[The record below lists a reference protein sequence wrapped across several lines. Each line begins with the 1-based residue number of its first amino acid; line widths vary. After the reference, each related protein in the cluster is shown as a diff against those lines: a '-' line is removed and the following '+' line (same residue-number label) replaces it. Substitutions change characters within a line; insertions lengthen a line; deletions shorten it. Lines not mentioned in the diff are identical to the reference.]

1 MNFVSYL
8 IRPGKRT
15 RTVNEFEEK
24 ENGYECHEERER
36 ERSWVT
42 FEERKKAPNEAFT
55 YKNHNNAASE

>member
-24 ENGYECHEERER
+24 EDGHECHEERER
-36 ERSWVT
+36 TVMGDI
-42 FEERKKAPNEAFT
+42 
-55 YKNHNNAASE
+55 